1 MKTDTVKKF
10 NFDENKK
17 EIFDKIVSSIDSAMQ
32 KDLQQ
37 IFIKKLKI
45 VEEEIDV
52 VADRSE
58 WETCLTKALAFYM
71 QNDHYE
77 DCAICD
83 RLIKAIK
90 NSPKKTN

>member
-1 MKTDTVKKF
+1 MKTKDLKKF
-10 NFDENKK
+10 NFDDNKK
-17 EIFDKIVSSIDSAMQ
+17 EIFDKIVSSIDLEIQ

-52 VADRSE
+52 VANRSE
-58 WETCLTKALAFYM
+58 WSTCLQKALDFYKS
-71 QNDHYE
+71 NDHYE

-83 RLIKAIK
+83 RLLK
-90 NSPKKTN
+90 SLTN

>member
-1 MKTDTVKKF
+1 MKTKDLKKF
-10 NFDENKK
+10 NFDNNKK
-17 EIFDKIVSSIDSAMQ
+17 EIFDKIVSSIDLAMQ

-58 WETCLTKALAFYM
+58 WENCLQKALAFYIS
-71 QNDHYE
+71 NDHYE

-83 RLIKAIK
+83 RLLKSI
-90 NSPKKTN
+90 TT